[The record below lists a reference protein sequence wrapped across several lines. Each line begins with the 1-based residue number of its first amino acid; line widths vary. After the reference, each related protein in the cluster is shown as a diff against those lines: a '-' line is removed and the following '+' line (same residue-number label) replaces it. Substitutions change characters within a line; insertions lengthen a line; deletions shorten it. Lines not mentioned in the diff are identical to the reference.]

1 MSIQMALFGFR
12 QRLFPEIE
20 VFGEQDALY
29 LELDITTGVIKWVIA
44 QAEQVN
50 QVQFQV
56 DPVEQN
62 FRLKK

>member
-29 LELDITTGVIKWVIA
+29 LELDITTGVIK
-44 QAEQVN
+44 
-50 QVQFQV
+50 
-56 DPVEQN
+56 
-62 FRLKK
+62 